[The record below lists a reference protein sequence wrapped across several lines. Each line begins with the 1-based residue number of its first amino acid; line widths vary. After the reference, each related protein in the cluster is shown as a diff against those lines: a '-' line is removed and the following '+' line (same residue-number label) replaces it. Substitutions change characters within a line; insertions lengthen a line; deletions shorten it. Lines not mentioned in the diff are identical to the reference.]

1 MDDKIKQYKETLSLE
16 KQSPTQVGLL
26 RKGERHLNYRKTS
39 KHKPT
44 ECLCFEKESQR
55 NEREMTFWQNAKKSS
70 QVQKCLFSKIEAK
83 PNASGFASKRRKTSE
98 SSTSAVCGGR
108 SHSDVFRRGTPG
120 AIRTRGLSLRR
131 RTLYPAELQA
141 RMFADKSLC
150 IVPQNAA
157 CVNKFLA

>member
-26 RKGERHLNYRKTS
+26 RKGERHLNLRRL
-39 KHKPT
+39 P
-44 ECLCFEKESQR
+44 
-55 NEREMTFWQNAKKSS
+55 
-70 QVQKCLFSKIEAK
+70 
-83 PNASGFASKRRKTSE
+83 FAADGAIQMSFD
-98 SSTSAVCGGR
+98 A
-108 SHSDVFRRGTPG
+108 GTPG